1 MSRLKLL
8 PRLFP
13 GLPPT
18 LLPAFLGFLATAFM
32 LPFTPG
38 NAAEPP
44 AAEAYR
50 LSGPLTHN
58 NLAIYLVHGES
69 RPGPVPLTLREALAK
84 KAVEVRETGNV
95 NELRVMNAGEE
106 AVYIQSGDIVKG
118 GRQDRVLLVSMLL
131 PPGSGDVPI
140 PVFCVE
146 AQRWSG
152 RAGESATKFESA
164 EALLPSRAAKLAM
177 RGSGQGGDSQAADP
191 AEARGRVSR
200 QADNR
205 VPDPASV
212 QARQREVWN
221 GVATIQKEL
230 SSSLGAPVASPR
242 SLSSLQ
248 LALEN
253 EGLNTKQAEFVDSL
267 QKSGE
272 EDSDIVGY
280 VVAINGRLNSA
291 EIYPSNGLFRKMW
304 PALLRASAT
313 EAIKDRNG
321 ESRPLPTTADV
332 TSFLG
337 DAQAAHGI
345 DQAASQ
351 TEQVNVRQS
360 PAAAMFESRPAAAPP
375 AQWINRSYLAR

>member
-1 MSRLKLL
+1 MSRSKLL
-8 PRLFP
+8 P
-13 GLPPT
+13 GLWPA
-18 LLPAFLGFLATAFM
+18 LLALSLAFM
-32 LPFTPG
+32 LPLIPG

-44 AAEAYR
+44 AADSYR
-50 LSGPLTHN
+50 LSGPLTHD
-58 NLAIYLVHGES
+58 NLAVYFVHGES
-69 RPGPVPLTLREALAK
+69 RPGPVPLTLREALANK
-84 KAVEVRETGNV
+84 TVEVRETGNV
-95 NELRVMNAGEE
+95 NELRIMNAGDE

-131 PPGSGDVPI
+131 PPGSGEMPI

-177 RGSGQGGDSQAADP
+177 RGSVLGGDGQGGDP
-191 AEARGRVSR
+191 VEARGRIPRGADSR
-200 QADNR
+200 ALA
-205 VPDPASV
+205 PASSV
-212 QARQREVWN
+212 QARQQEVWN
-221 GVATIQKEL
+221 GVATIQREL

-248 LALEN
+248 LTLEN
-253 EGLNTKQAEFVDSL
+253 EGLSAKQAEFVESL

-272 EDSDIVGY
+272 EDSDILGY

-321 ESRPLPTTADV
+321 ESRPLPTTADA
-332 TSFLG
+332 TAFLG
-337 DAQAAHGI
+337 DAQAAHGV
-345 DQAASQ
+345 DQAASPSV
-351 TEQVNVRQS
+351 QVNVRQS
-360 PAAAMFESRPAAAPP
+360 PAAAMFESRPAAMAPV
-375 AQWINRSYLAR
+375 QWINRSYLAR

>member
-1 MSRLKLL
+1 MSSLKPLPGFWPALL
-8 PRLFP
+8 ALALAFT
-13 GLPPT
+13 LP
-18 LLPAFLGFLATAFM
+18 L
-32 LPFTPG
+32 TPG

-44 AAEAYR
+44 AADAYR
-50 LSGPLTHN
+50 LSGPQTHD
-58 NLAIYLVHGES
+58 NLAIYFVHGES
-69 RPGPVPLTLREALAK
+69 RPGPVPLTLREALMK
-84 KAVEVRETGNV
+84 KTVEVRETGNV

-118 GRQDRVLLVSMLL
+118 GRQDRVLLMSMLL
-131 PPGSGDVPI
+131 PPGSGEVPI

-152 RAGESATKFESA
+152 RAGESATIFESA
-164 EALLPSRAAKLAM
+164 EAILPSRAAKLAM
-177 RGSGQGGDSQAADP
+177 RGLGQGGDGQAADV
-191 AEARGRVSR
+191 AEAHRRLSNSI
-200 QADNR
+200 DNH
-205 VPDPASV
+205 VPDQGSV
-212 QARQREVWN
+212 QARQREVWR
-221 GVATIQKEL
+221 GVAAIQTEL
-230 SSSLGAPVASPR
+230 SSNVGAPVASPR
-242 SLSSLQ
+242 SSSSLQ

-253 EGLNTKQAEFVDSL
+253 RRLNALQRDFVDNL

-272 EDSDIVGY
+272 EDSDIIGY
-280 VVAINGRLNSA
+280 AVAINGRLNSA

-337 DAQAAHGI
+337 DAQAAHGV
-345 DQAASQ
+345 DQAAGS
-351 TEQVNVRQS
+351 TAQVNVRQS
-360 PAAAMFESRPAAAPP
+360 PAAAMFEARPAAAAP